1 MKFNK
6 TVALQIVVVVLII
19 LPYIGMLYIYK
30 WYNNKLE
37 KIENAHFVLVSKQEM
52 SLSIYNYKG
61 EEIYKFPMACG
72 LNYGDKK
79 EQGDMKTP
87 EGVFRISEIQESG
100 NWAHDFHDGNGKII
114 GAFGPYFIRLNV
126 PGYGGIGI
134 HGTHNPD
141 SIEKRVTEGCIRLRN
156 EDLLKVVPMIHHG
169 TVVII
174 TASVKDIANYN
185 EGL

>member
-6 TVALQIVVVVLII
+6 AVILQIVVVILIM
-19 LPYIGMLYIYK
+19 LPYIGMFYIYK

-52 SLSIYNYKG
+52 RLSIYDYKG

-72 LNYGDKK
+72 LNYGDKM
-79 EQGDMKTP
+79 ERGDMKTP
-87 EGVFRISEIQESG
+87 EGVFRVSEIQKSE
-100 NWAHDFHDGNGKII
+100 NWTHDFNDGNGKIT

-134 HGTHNPD
+134 HGTHNLD
-141 SIEKRVTEGCIRLRN
+141 SMEKRITEGCIRLRN
-156 EDLLKVVPMIHHG
+156 EDLLEVVPMIHHG

-174 TASVKDIANYN
+174 TASANDAIN
-185 EGL
+185 NNDGL